1 MIMLVKKILSRRGQ
15 AMVLYALL
23 IPVLFLFVGVGIDLG
38 WYFINVSRLQNAA
51 DAAALAGAQALVKQD
66 DFNKYLVVSLSSN
79 ELPADFDDYEDVYKN
94 TFDSTTSK
102 TGVLHNYRNIEDV
115 EDALK
120 VGRNFVEEYARKN
133 LADTEKVVDSDNN
146 KYNLVTAMDGWGLP
160 AADKKVSGKIEL
172 KYKIVDG
179 KNDVYGP
186 LYYVVNLTEK
196 IRHLFM
202 PGWFEPMEAPVK
214 AVVLLRP
221 HYRGLIEP
229 MEQLER
235 TKVIDNWE
243 YANKYKGTTNFYDG
257 KWNHYQAGIRGK
269 NEYGIRYADGSTYRN
284 ESVFVSPSR
293 KTSGQNIIASAQGS
307 SGEATDANGGKW
319 YLETQVDSIN
329 IDFRAEVKGKFST
342 DWDIGQDFAETGHS
356 YQFAEGWSATDGANK
371 RILFNAEFDTA
382 FKTRDTSKQ
391 ADPLW
396 VRIESDPIK
405 NPYTGAGVSNFNSV
419 RQVTLNFNDDNT
431 IVEGDHY
438 KYRPYVIFYD
448 GPENIDYA
456 LDENGVL
463 KRHSQP
469 VVLNLNED
477 LNAIIYM
484 PNSPV
489 IINGNNH
496 ALHGFVIAKCYLK
509 SVTEEEITGNS
520 SITRY
525 DGFNAPSPFECGY
538 LKGTD
543 GYGNTIYVKQGD
555 LIARE
560 TVDATYPSNKNFT
573 ITEDEDGNLTVT
585 GKINAPQYPIIS
597 FTKDLYTNCK
607 TLDEYFE
614 KTAEYINSNYTKAK
628 YAQYAGIDESAVSMI
643 KFPEEKEVIRDA
655 SGKIINNP
663 DYDNFTAI
671 RIPVATAD
679 LLDSDPDP
687 DVPTKDN
694 KYVKVMLLV
703 EPTGD
708 SSEPQYV
715 EKYIAKS
722 KLPHM
727 RIKRN
732 DVYPYVCLY
741 DLKTGLGNKRKDGFS
756 GVKPTDDSITAP
768 SNKDD
773 NSAVVF
779 LNSGNEYKDVW
790 VINLQLLE
798 NTYYKEYIAS
808 KLTFATETES
818 GFRYFNRNSEINNKP
833 QVVAEYRKVVVGVDS
848 DGKEIVKYVKE
859 GDKLYYMKVNNNT
872 NHPENNNYIITDE
885 NGNILTKPVTAPE
898 LRIPEDVDSVTEN
911 AALAL
916 KTNLGGALSDY
927 WNTYTREPKDPEEI
941 PGDRG
946 TIDELNNRYVGRS
959 DYRKDEDYRVP
970 AFERVYQMKTFN
982 LSDSDSGDS
991 GKSYYSYFDIEE
1003 LWRVNYTYLNV
1014 DEINHTVDRKTPE
1027 ETGDTWQ
1034 VEDMFFTTTRSGW
1047 ID

>member
-1 MIMLVKKILSRRGQ
+1 MQSRKFLHKRRGQ
-15 AMVLYALL
+15 ALVLYALL
-23 IPVLFLFVGVGIDLG
+23 IPLLFLFVGMGIDLG

-66 DFNKYLVVSLSSN
+66 DFNNYLVISMASN
-79 ELPADFDDYEDVYKN
+79 KLPADFDDYKDAYTN
-94 TFDSTTSK
+94 TFDSSTIASGK
-102 TGVLHNYRNIEDV
+102 LYNYKHIEDIA
-115 EDALK
+115 DALK
-120 VGRNFVEEYARKN
+120 EGRKSAEEYTRKN
-133 LADTEKVVDSDNN
+133 LADSTAVDESSNN
-146 KYNLVTAMDGWGLP
+146 TDTFSATDGWSNSRSDSG
-160 AADKKVSGKIEL
+160 KTVSGKIEL

-202 PGWFEPMEAPVK
+202 PGWFDPMEAPVK
-214 AVVLLRP
+214 AVVLLKP
-221 HYRGLIEP
+221 HYKGLIEP

-243 YANKYKGTTNFYDG
+243 YTNQYKDKDTGLSISGG
-257 KWNHYQAGIRGK
+257 KWNHYQAGIR
-269 NEYGIRYADGSTYRN
+269 NNNNYGVRYTSGNAYRN
-284 ESVFVSPSR
+284 ESVIVTTSR
-293 KTSGQNIIASAQGS
+293 KTSGKNIITSADGS
-307 SGEATDANGGKW
+307 SGEATDANGNKW
-319 YLETQVDSIN
+319 YSANEVDSIN
-329 IDFRAEVKGKFST
+329 IDFRAEVTGKFTS
-342 DWDIGQDFAETGHS
+342 DWDLGYDFPETGHGYKFS
-356 YQFAEGWSATDGANK
+356 EGWSATDGSNK
-371 RILFNAEFDTA
+371 RILFNAEFDEA
-382 FKTRDTSKQ
+382 FTTRDESKQ

-396 VRIESDPIK
+396 VRIESDPLK
-405 NPYTGAGVSNFNSV
+405 NPYTGADVSNFNSV

-438 KYRPYVIFYD
+438 KYRPYVVFYD

-456 LDENGVL
+456 VDPVTGVL

-489 IINGNNH
+489 IINGNGH
-496 ALHGFVIAKCYLK
+496 AMHGFVIAKNYLHA
-509 SVTEEEITGNS
+509 VTSEDMTGNG
-520 SITRY
+520 SITLY
-525 DGFNAPSPFECGY
+525 DGFNAPSSFDCGF
-538 LKGTD
+538 GEFTD

-560 TVDATYPSNKNFT
+560 TVDAAHKTDAT
-573 ITEDEDGNLTVT
+573 ITEDASGNITVKE
-585 GKINAPQYPIIS
+585 KIDAPQYPIIS
-597 FTKDLYTNCK
+597 FTKDLYTNCT
-607 TLDEYFE
+607 TLDQYFAT
-614 KTAEYINSNYTKAK
+614 TAEYINSTYTKEK
-628 YAQYAGIDESAVSMI
+628 YMAFSGLSASQVSMI

-671 RIPVATAD
+671 TIPVATAD

-703 EPTGD
+703 QPTSDGSESSGD

-808 KLTFATETES
+808 KLTFVTED
-818 GFRYFNRNSEINNKP
+818 GFRYFNRNSEINNDP
-833 QVVAEYRKVVVGVDS
+833 QVVAEYRKVIVGVDS
-848 DGKEIVKYVKE
+848 DGKEIVKYIKE
-859 GDKLYYMKVNNNT
+859 GDNLYYMKVYNNAT
-872 NHPENNNYIITDE
+872 NHDNYIITDE
-885 NGNILTKPVTAPE
+885 DGNILTKPVTAPE
-898 LRIPEDVDSVTEN
+898 LRIPTESDSVTEN
-911 AALAL
+911 TALAL

-927 WNTYTREPKDPEEI
+927 WNTYTREPKDPAEI

-946 TIDELNNRYVGRS
+946 GTNDAGQYVGLS
-959 DYRKDEDYRVP
+959 EYRKNEDYRIP
-970 AFERVYQMKTFN
+970 IWERVYYKKVFN
-982 LSDSDSGDS
+982 LSDN
-991 GKSYYSYFDIEE
+991 SYYSYFDIEE
-1003 LWRVNYTYLNV
+1003 LWRVNYTYMNV
-1014 DEINHTVDRKTPE
+1014 DEFNHTVNRQPST
-1027 ETGDTWQ
+1027 DTSRYKWK
-1034 VEDMFFTTTRSGW
+1034 VDDMFFTTVRAGW